1 MIAAASESQALLE
14 ELRQLGPPEQLER
27 LRAVPDARAALLAL
41 GDEAERLALVR
52 VADALAAAE
61 ITVRLADAAGGARE
75 RARARRALA
84 QALAYAGRHTESLAS
99 CSDAVSIATSGGEA
113 LEAARARAISLH
125 PLGELGRYDEAVAE
139 GEAARQAFLNAGEPR
154 LAARADFNLG
164 GIHQNRDDPARALYH
179 FDRAAPAFENDPV
192 ITGYLQNNRGE
203 ALLLLN
209 DFAGAQRA
217 FEAARAAC
225 ERAGA
230 DVAAGIAEGNLADLA
245 ARQGRLQLAL
255 FHFEHARR
263 RLERVDA
270 QSHLNRLLAEQ
281 AEALESLGL
290 ADQALEAYAAVL
302 PRLEAQG
309 LAWETARARTG
320 VGRALMRLARLDQA
334 ESILAQAASAFAAL
348 SQSAP
353 TARVQLMRAALALER
368 GRLSEAEAM
377 LRESAPHLC
386 DRPLDAAALQYHE
399 ARLALARSDWATA
412 RSAAEIAV
420 RLADEL
426 QIAPLQ
432 ADVRQVRAAVR
443 QRQGDFGGAAE
454 DLCAAVEHVERVR
467 GTLQADHFRAAFL
480 GRRSALYENLVLATL
495 DAGGDSAVER
505 AFTAMEQGK
514 SRSLLDVLSGAI
526 ELCGEDEPAAVDAV
540 DSDLRRTSARLR
552 SELNV
557 LYSRL
562 ADYRATGRHKLS
574 LAEWRAL
581 VRVREQELRATESRL
596 AATQDVDHLR
606 AAPVGLERV
615 RDLLAADAALIE
627 YYVAGDE
634 LLALCVRRDST
645 HVVRGLATPAEL
657 ADLVQAVRF
666 QMNRTVRTGG
676 LDDGRRARLLR
687 DVNREMHALWRVLIG
702 PLSPALRGVRRVVFV
717 PHGPLHVVPLHA
729 LYDGRQYLIESF
741 EVVCAPSASVF
752 ATLCERAAGWG
763 GRLGEA
769 RRAVFGFADAA
780 APQIASEAARVA
792 GILGCTP
799 VVGGDATAAA
809 VMDAAPA
816 VQILHFACH
825 GQYSSRLPLASGL
838 KLADRWLTV
847 RDIFGLR
854 LGAELVALSGC
865 NTGRNLV
872 RSGDEL
878 VGLLHGFLRA
888 GTASLVVSLWPAHD
902 ENTSNLMSE
911 FYRMWLERPRD
922 PWGKAA
928 ALRHAQLS
936 ALREHSHP
944 AFWAPFVL
952 VGKP

>member
-14 ELRQLGPPEQLER
+14 ELRQLGPPEQQAR
-27 LRAVPDARAALLAL
+27 LRAVSDPQAALLAL
-41 GDEAERLALVR
+41 GDEAERLALVS

-61 ITVRLADAAGGARE
+61 ITVRLADALGGARE

-84 QALAYAGRHTESLAS
+84 QALAYAGRHSESLAR
-99 CSDAVSIATSGGEA
+99 CSEAVTIATSGGEA

-139 GEAARQAFLNAGEPR
+139 GEAARQAFLHAGEPR

-164 GIHQNRDDPARALYH
+164 GIHQNRDDPARALFH

-263 RLERVDA
+263 RLERVNA

-290 ADQALEAYAAVL
+290 TDQALEAYSAVL

-334 ESILAQAASAFAAL
+334 ESVLAQAASEFAAL
-348 SQSAP
+348 RQTAP

-368 GRLSEAEAM
+368 GRLPEAETM
-377 LRESAPHLC
+377 LWEAAPHLS
-386 DRPLDAAALQYHE
+386 DRPLDAAALRYHE
-399 ARLALARSDWATA
+399 ARLAVSRDDPMAA
-412 RSAAEIAV
+412 RSAAEDAV
-420 RLADEL
+420 KLADEL

-432 ADVRQVRAAVR
+432 ADVLQIRAAVR
-443 QRQGDFGGAAE
+443 QRQGDFSGAAA
-454 DLCAAVEHVERVR
+454 DLRAAVEHVERVR

-495 DAGGDSAVER
+495 DAGGGSAVAD

-526 ELCGEDEPAAVDAV
+526 ELCGEDDLACGDAV
-540 DSDLRRTSARLR
+540 DSELRRASARLR

-562 ADYRATGRHKLS
+562 ADFRATERHKLS

-581 VRVREQELRATESRL
+581 VRVREQELRATENRL
-596 AATQDVDHLR
+596 AATQEVDHLR
-606 AAPVGLERV
+606 AAPVGIERV
-615 RDLLAADAALIE
+615 RELLAEDAALVE
-627 YYVAGDE
+627 YFIAGDE
-634 LLALCVRRDST
+634 LLALCVRHDSM

-666 QMNRTVRTGG
+666 QMNRTVRPGG
-676 LDDGRRARLLR
+676 VDDHRGERLLR
-687 DVNREMHALWRVLIG
+687 DVNRELGALWRVLIG
-702 PLSPALRGVRRVVFV
+702 PLSPALSGVRRLVFV

-729 LYDGRQYLIESF
+729 LHDSRQYLIESY

-752 ATLCERAAGWG
+752 AALSARAKGRG
-763 GRLGEA
+763 GRLGDG
-769 RRAVFGFADAA
+769 RCGVFGFADAA

-799 VVGGDATAAA
+799 VIGGDATAAA
-809 VMDAAPA
+809 VIDTAPA
-816 VQILHFACH
+816 LQILHFACH

-847 RDIFGLR
+847 RDLFALR
-854 LGAELVALSGC
+854 LNAELVALSGC

-888 GTASLVVSLWPAHD
+888 GTASLLVSLWPAHD
-902 ENTSNLMSE
+902 EKTSQMMTE
-911 FYRMWLERPRD
+911 FYKMWLKRPRD

-928 ALRHAQLS
+928 ALRQAQLS
-936 ALREHSHP
+936 SLREHPHP